1 MNFQTF
7 IDGISDFFVKYVFT
21 PFTRE
26 FNDVGKVIINT
37 IDILLLAALIFGVY
51 KFIKNRRAGKLA
63 VGLLLIV
70 LLTAVSG
77 LLGMK
82 AIGMVLTNFYQVG
95 IIAIL
100 IVFQPELRAALEKVG
115 NTSIISRIKKIASSE
130 NRRYIA
136 FVNES
141 VESVC
146 DAVFDMSR
154 EKVGALIVIERETK
168 LGEYIDTGVKLNA
181 ALSTELLK
189 NIFFKNAPL
198 HDGAVIIRDLRVC
211 AAGCFL
217 RISEQEGLDSELG
230 TRHRAAIGV
239 SEVSDAVVIVVS
251 EESGIVSLASD
262 GKIKR
267 GLDRE
272 SLKRELLLVL
282 MTTAADA
289 KEKAEKGET
298 QNG

>member
-1 MNFQTF
+1 MDHFQNFLNN
-7 IDGISDFFVKYVFT
+7 IADFFKNNVFA
-21 PFTRE
+21 PFTE
-26 FNDVGKVIINT
+26 INAIDI
-37 IDILLLAALIFGVY
+37 IDILLLALLIFGIY
-51 KFIKNRRAGKLA
+51 KFIRNRRAGKLA

-70 LLTAVSG
+70 LLTSVSS
-77 LLGMK
+77 LLGMR
-82 AIGMVLTNFYQVG
+82 AIGLVLTNFYQVG

-141 VESVC
+141 VESIC

-181 ALSTELLK
+181 ALSTELIK

-198 HDGAVIIRDLRVC
+198 HDGAMIIRDLRIC

-267 GLDRE
+267 ELDRE
-272 SLKRELLLVL
+272 ALKRELLLVL
-282 MTTAADA
+282 MTTAGYV
-289 KEKAEKGET
+289 KEKSEKGET